1 MQTHGFTLEELE
13 RMGDAR
19 IIELLKCMQIAVP
32 TNKKPAEVIIEFQLK
47 NCQGGNAKP
56 GVIVDPGLLTDEDL
70 KKILVVRRVNVSE
83 IESRTEVESALVT
96 SKTGS
101 NLTEAELAILPDD
114 TITKIL
120 NNKNIAF
127 ESTESKSQLI
137 RKIFNR

>member
-1 MQTHGFTLEELE
+1 
-13 RMGDAR
+13 
-19 IIELLKCMQIAVP
+19 
-32 TNKKPAEVIIEFQLK
+32 
-47 NCQGGNAKP
+47 
-56 GVIVDPGLLTDEDL
+56 
-70 KKILVVRRVNVSE
+70 VSE